1 MMRHEIDAG
10 GRWGWKAG
18 RAERLR
24 RGTSQLRLKWIIVKV
39 PEQLRHL
46 HPQPQPPDTGGDRG
60 WESLSMAME
69 WGVFVNRV
77 LRS

>member
-60 WESLSMAME
+60 WESLRGDARPGPARRKGIQS
-69 WGVFVNRV
+69 
-77 LRS
+77 